1 MNKVI
6 LSGNS
11 TRDIEIVK
19 SGNTKIGKFTIAVS
33 RTHKNEEGNYDTDF
47 LDCVIFNPLE
57 YVEKKLKK
65 GCRLLIEG
73 RIEKTARDDK
83 NGNKVYFTNIV
94 VSNVEIYKTPQN
106 TPNTEKKEETNP
118 FEEFGQQFE
127 VGHQIEID
135 ENDLPF

>member
-11 TRDIEIVK
+11 TRDLEIIK

-57 YVEKKLKK
+57 YVEKNLKK

-94 VSNVEIYKTPQN
+94 VSNVEIYKTPQ
-106 TPNTEKKEETNP
+106 TTTQEKNP
-118 FEEFGQQFE
+118 FEEFGEHFTTEFE
-127 VGHQIEID
+127 AGEQIKIED
-135 ENDLPF
+135 SDLPF